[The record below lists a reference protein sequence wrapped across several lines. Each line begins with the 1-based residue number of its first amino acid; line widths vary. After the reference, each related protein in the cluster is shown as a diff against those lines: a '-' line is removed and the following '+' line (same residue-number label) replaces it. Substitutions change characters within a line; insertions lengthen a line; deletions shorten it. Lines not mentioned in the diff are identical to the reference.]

1 MQAAEA
7 TYGGVGVE
15 ERVFT
20 RGNRVVLVREQV
32 SEDSCITRVGKWLR
46 KLSLAPVIIG
56 ISGDKELSEPLSRS
70 ANFLLGLQL
79 CKCWPKSC
87 YVTSNRCKKFQFLSA
102 AVFGALEAF
111 LSAAVFGALEAFLS
125 VRSSAFRHLP
135 PLCHLEILQR
145 VRIFFSLALKAG
157 GAQ

>member
-111 LSAAVFGALEAFLS
+111 LS